1 MIRKILYTILIAVF
15 VFVSADSHAGKY
27 KSSSSKSSFSNRSS
41 SSSSFSSKPR
51 TEPTKWSSSSSR
63 STSSSSSA
71 AMQQKYQQDR
81 ARVAYQQRQQ
91 QQADAARQR
100 ALAESQR
107 LKSQQQYAN
116 RTEAPKDTYRSAAG
130 SSNGSTYRPTT
141 ATSNSSNYRPSSS
154 NGSTHTTIV
163 RERDSFDVGDAL
175 VGAAVMSM
183 LTNNSSAST
192 TTTTTVPATTLTA
205 EQRARDNNFMPP
217 PAPQTVSVKD
227 VSALPTLKV
236 CTGPQNQHYYAYG
249 SKLASIATKYNVE
262 VVPTAGSIENIA
274 NLGSKCDIA
283 IMQRDA
289 IAIQPPNGQRVSS
302 PYADVGMM
310 MCTEQSGIIKL
321 NQIKSTTKI
330 AVPSPLSG
338 SYITFNNLMKDKKH
352 VPVPSTNL
360 TEQLVKL
367 RTNQVDC
374 AFTVGTPTSDVF
386 GVVKN
391 ANLTAIDLSVSD
403 FSNTTDVTGS
413 PVYFNHELD
422 TTAKF
427 PLHGYRTLFG
437 YKISKRDAT
446 TIAVPNDVVIS
457 NKLSENNHMIVPEVL
472 ADIDS
477 LSR

>member
-1 MIRKILYTILIAVF
+1 MIRKILYTLIVAMF
-15 VFVSADSHAGKY
+15 VFVSAESVAGKY

-51 TEPTKWSSSSSR
+51 TEPTKWSSSTSR
-63 STSSSSSA
+63 STTASSSA
-71 AMQQKYQQDR
+71 GYQQKYKQEQAR
-81 ARVAYQQRQQ
+81 AAYQQQQ
-91 QQADAARQR
+91 QKQAEAARQR

-107 LKSQQQYAN
+107 LKSQQYAG
-116 RTEAPKDTYRSAAG
+116 RTEAPKDTYRSTSNSG
-130 SSNGSTYRPTT
+130 SSYRPSPTSNNSTYRPNTGHG
-141 ATSNSSNYRPSSS
+141 N
-154 NGSTHTTIV
+154 THTTIIK
-163 RERDSFDVGDAL
+163 ERDSFDVGDAL
-175 VGAAVMSM
+175 VGAAVVSM
-183 LTNNSSAST
+183 LTNNSSAAPT
-192 TTTTTVPATTLTA
+192 TTTTTVPATTLTP
-205 EQRARDNNFMPP
+205 EQRARDNNWMPP
-217 PAPQTVSVKD
+217 PSGPQPVPATVKD
-227 VSALPTLKV
+227 MSALPTLKV

-274 NLGSKCDIA
+274 NLGTKCDVA

-289 IAIQPPNGQRVSS
+289 IAIQPPSGQRVSS
-302 PYADVGMM
+302 PYADVGML
-310 MCTEQSGIIKL
+310 MCTEQSGILKL
-321 NQIKSTTKI
+321 DQIKSTTKI

-352 VPVPSTNL
+352 VPVSSANL

-367 RTNQVDC
+367 RTNQVEC

-391 ANLTAIDLSVSD
+391 ANLTAVDLSVDD
-403 FSNTTDVTGS
+403 FTNTTDVTGS
-413 PVYFNHELD
+413 PVYFNHTLD

-457 NKLSENNHMIVPEVL
+457 NKLSENNPMIVPEVL